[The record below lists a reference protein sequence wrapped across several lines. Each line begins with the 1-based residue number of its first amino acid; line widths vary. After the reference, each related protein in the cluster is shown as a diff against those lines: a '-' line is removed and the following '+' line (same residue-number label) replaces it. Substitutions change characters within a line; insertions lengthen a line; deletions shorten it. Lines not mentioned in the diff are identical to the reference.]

1 MLSGKR
7 GFYTDK
13 AAPAALVGGEAH
25 PYYVR
30 TAAPD
35 DFLRAH
41 TAETW
46 ENGAVVTGA
55 VDVCEM
61 LAWAKAQRDKDPAVF
76 IAGMLGAYIDEFDSQ
91 TGEVI
96 ATKKTPLTNKEIH
109 KYARRRNPFNNQTL
123 VYKKSRALSVGGY
136 SNIKRCEDYEFVVKM
151 LADGARGINLD
162 KTLVMYRVT
171 ANNYERRR
179 NWANTKSFVNVRW
192 KIFRMGYSNL
202 WDFIV
207 PCTFQFFIFIMPK
220 SLTGKIYKRFLRG

>member
-1 MLSGKR
+1 MSL
-7 GFYTDK
+7 
-13 AAPAALVGGEAH
+13 
-25 PYYVR
+25 
-30 TAAPD
+30 
-35 DFLRAH
+35 
-41 TAETW
+41 
-46 ENGAVVTGA
+46 
-55 VDVCEM
+55 
-61 LAWAKAQRDKDPAVF
+61 
-76 IAGMLGAYIDEFDSQ
+76 
-91 TGEVI
+91 I

-162 KTLVMYRVT
+162 RTLVMYRVT